1 MSPWRITR
9 CVCGVLAALAIWAG
23 MLGDGVALAQ
33 GQGQGQG
40 QGGDGGCPG
49 GYRITGRQASG
60 QSYDPNQA
68 NRAVLQITLQATDSA
83 IRPGCR
89 SAPVTIIPQSG
100 TAFVF
105 ANGSYQLG
113 FVQLN
118 SNLVSQANV
127 TRFELS
133 GSARNRLVR
142 GEAVTIDLFEL
153 SAGQF
158 PAAGE
163 YRGTVLVQVGTA
175 LPQAVLFTIAVRPA
189 IRFLA
194 EHGALTRDLSFG
206 EVSAGSTIRTAVY
219 YQSNAA
225 ANITI
230 QSQNRGQLAHT
241 VQGPSRAI
249 SYRLTYDGTVVNLS
263 SGTQINRP
271 FRGLLAQREEMVL
284 EVAPGTD
291 RFAGDY
297 RDVLT
302 LLYTAY

>member
-1 MSPWRITR
+1 MNRARIGR
-9 CVCGVLAALAIWAG
+9 FASAGLAA
-23 MLGDGVALAQ
+23 MLVWLGVIAPAASLAQ
-33 GQGQGQG
+33 GQGQG
-40 QGGDGGCPG
+40 GCRE
-49 GYRITGRQASG
+49 GYRISGRQSSG

-68 NRAVLQITLQATDSA
+68 NRTVLQITLQAAGSA
-83 IRPGCR
+83 IPNGCT
-89 SAPVTIIPQSG
+89 SAPVTITPQSG
-100 TAFVF
+100 AAFVF

-127 TRFELS
+127 TRFELA
-133 GSARNRLVR
+133 GNARSRLVR

-163 YRGTVLVQVGTA
+163 YRGTVLVQVGND
-175 LPQAVLFTIAVRPA
+175 LPQAVLFVITVRPA
-189 IRFLA
+189 IKFLA
-194 EHGALTRDLSFG
+194 EQGATTQNLSFG
-206 EVSAGSTIRTAVY
+206 EVTAGSVIRTAVF

-230 QSQNRGQLAHT
+230 QSQNRGRLVHT
-241 VQGPSRAI
+241 VHGPSRAI
-249 SYRLTYDGTVVNLS
+249 AYTMTYDGVAVNLS
-263 SGTQINRP
+263 SGAQLNRP
-271 FRGLLAQREEMVL
+271 FRGLVALREEMVL

>member
-1 MSPWRITR
+1 MSRRLLGLGMRAAAALLVWSGL
-9 CVCGVLAALAIWAG
+9 VAGSAALAQNG
-23 MLGDGVALAQ
+23 GLSCLLG
-33 GQGQGQG
+33 
-40 QGGDGGCPG
+40 
-49 GYRITGRQASG
+49 YSITGRQASG

-68 NRAVLQITLQATDSA
+68 NRTVLQITLQAADDDVLSL
-83 IRPGCR
+83 C
-89 SAPVTIIPQSG
+89 SLVPVTITPQSG

-105 ANGSYQLG
+105 SNGSYQLG

-127 TRFELS
+127 TRFQLA
-133 GSARNRLVR
+133 GNARSRLVR

-163 YRGTVLVQVGTA
+163 YRGTVLVQVGTR
-175 LPQAVLFTIAVRPA
+175 LPQAVLFTIRVAPA
-189 IRFLA
+189 IKFLA
-194 EHGALTRDLSFG
+194 EQGAMSRDLSFG
-206 EVSAGSTIRTAVY
+206 EVTSGSVIRTSVF

-225 ANITI
+225 VSITI
-230 QSQNRGQLAHT
+230 QSQNRGQLVHT
-241 VQGPSRAI
+241 VQSIPRSI
-249 SYRLTYDGTVVNLS
+249 PYTLTYGGTPINLAT
-263 SGTQINRP
+263 GVQINRP
-271 FRGLLAQREEMVL
+271 FRGLNAQREEMVL

>member
-1 MSPWRITR
+1 MNDGRIDR
-9 CVCGVLAALAIWAG
+9 LARAAVLALLVWVCT
-23 MLGDGVALAQ
+23 LGESAAFAQ
-33 GQGQGQG
+33 GE
-40 QGGDGGCPG
+40 GGGGGGCPE

-68 NRAVLQITLQATDSA
+68 NRTVLQITLQAADGNIPPRCT
-83 IRPGCR
+83 
-89 SAPVTIIPQSG
+89 SAPVTITPQSS

-105 ANGSYQLG
+105 ANGAYQLG

-127 TRFELS
+127 TRFELN
-133 GSARNRLVR
+133 GNARNRLVR

-163 YRGTVLVQVGTA
+163 YRGTVLVQVGNG
-175 LPQAVLFTIAVRPA
+175 LPQAVLFAITVRPA

-194 EHGALTRDLSFG
+194 EQGATSRDLSFG
-206 EVSAGSTIRTAVY
+206 EVTAGSVIRTAVF

-225 ANITI
+225 VSITI
-230 QSQNRGQLAHT
+230 QSQNRGQLVHT
-241 VQGPSRAI
+241 VQGPLRAI
-249 SYRLTYDGTVVNLS
+249 PYRLTYDGVDVNLS
-263 SGTQINRP
+263 TSAQINRP
-271 FRGLLAQREEMVL
+271 FRGLVALREEMVL
-284 EVAPGTD
+284 EVAPGAN

-302 LLYTAY
+302 LFYTAY

>member
-1 MSPWRITR
+1 MSSSWIGRFVRGT
-9 CVCGVLAALAIWAG
+9 VAALLIG
-23 MLGDGVALAQ
+23 MGLLGDSALLAQ
-33 GQGQGQG
+33 GQGAGA
-40 QGGDGGCPG
+40 CPG
-49 GYRITGRQASG
+49 GYRITGRQSSG

-68 NRAVLQITLQATDSA
+68 NRTVLQITLEAAGGA
-83 IRPGCR
+83 IAPGCT
-89 SAPVTIIPQSG
+89 SAPVTITPQSG

-118 SNLVSQANV
+118 SGLVSRANV

-175 LPQAVLFTIAVRPA
+175 LPQAVLFAITVQPA
-189 IRFLA
+189 IKFLA

-206 EVSAGSTIRTAVY
+206 EVSAGSMIRTAVY

-230 QSQNRGQLAHT
+230 QSQNRGRLVHT
-241 VQGPSRAI
+241 VRGPVSAI
-249 SYRLTYDGTVVNLS
+249 PYSLSYDGLAVNLS
-263 SGTQINRP
+263 GGAQITRP
-271 FRGLLAQREEMVL
+271 FRGLLALREEMVL
-284 EVAPGTD
+284 EVAPGTN

-302 LLYTAY
+302 LFYTAY

>member
-1 MSPWRITR
+1 MTR
-9 CVCGVLAALAIWAG
+9 RWIKPFVRAAAALLIGAGLLAGGAALAQSGSGA
-23 MLGDGVALAQ
+23 
-33 GQGQGQG
+33 
-40 QGGDGGCPG
+40 CPD

-68 NRAVLQITLQATDSA
+68 NRTILQITLLASDNDV
-83 IRPGCR
+83 PGGCT
-89 SAPVTIIPQSG
+89 SAPVTITPQSG

-105 ANGSYQLG
+105 AKGADQLG

-118 SNLVSQANV
+118 SNQVSKANV
-127 TRFELS
+127 TRFELA
-133 GSARNRLVR
+133 GNARSRLVR

-163 YRGTVLVQVGTA
+163 YRGTVLVQVGSG

-189 IRFLA
+189 IKFLA
-194 EHGALTRDLSFG
+194 EQGATTRDLSFG
-206 EVSAGSTIRTAVY
+206 EVTAGSVIRSAVF

-225 ANITI
+225 VSITI
-230 QSQNRGQLAHT
+230 QSQNRGQLVHT
-241 VQGPSRAI
+241 VHGPTRAI
-249 SYRLTYDGTVVNLS
+249 PYRLTYDGAAVNL
-263 SGTQINRP
+263 GAGVQINRP
-271 FRGLLAQREEMVL
+271 FRGLIAQRDELVL

-291 RFAGDY
+291 RLAGEY

>member
-1 MSPWRITR
+1 MTSRWIGPFTR
-9 CVCGVLAALAIWAG
+9 AAAAAALLVWAGFVEGSAALA
-23 MLGDGVALAQ
+23 Q
-33 GQGQGQG
+33 N
-40 QGGDGGCPG
+40 GGGACAN

-68 NRAVLQITLQATDSA
+68 NRTVLQITLQAAGEDIA
-83 IRPGCR
+83 PGCT
-89 SAPVTIIPQSG
+89 SLPVTITPQSS
-100 TAFVF
+100 TSFVF
-105 ANGSYQLG
+105 ANGAYQLG

-127 TRFELS
+127 TRFELA
-133 GSARNRLVR
+133 GNARSRLVR

-163 YRGTVLVQVGTA
+163 YRGTVLVQVGTG
-175 LPQAVLFTIAVRPA
+175 LPQAVLFAITVRPA
-189 IRFLA
+189 IKFLA
-194 EHGALTRDLSFG
+194 EQGAMSRDLSFG
-206 EVSAGSTIRTAVY
+206 EVTAGSVIRTTLF

-225 ANITI
+225 VSITI
-230 QSQNRGQLAHT
+230 QSQNRGQLVHT
-241 VQGPSRAI
+241 VQGPPRTI
-249 SYRLTYDGTVVNLS
+249 PYRLTYDGTAVNLAAAA
-263 SGTQINRP
+263 QISRP

-284 EVAPGTD
+284 EVAPGSD
-291 RFAGDY
+291 RFAGVY

>member
-1 MSPWRITR
+1 MIGLRR
-9 CVCGVLAALAIWAG
+9 ACLALLIAAGALLNGGA
-23 MLGDGVALAQ
+23 ALAQ
-33 GQGQGQG
+33 GQGSGN
-40 QGGDGGCPG
+40 CAG
-49 GYRITGRQASG
+49 GYQITGRQASG

-68 NRAVLQITLQATDSA
+68 NRTVLQITLQAAQTA
-83 IRPGCR
+83 IPPGCT
-89 SAPVTIIPQSG
+89 SAPVTITPQSG
-100 TAFVF
+100 TAFEF

-127 TRFELS
+127 TRFVLA
-133 GSARNRLVR
+133 GNARSRLVR

-163 YRGTVLVQVGTA
+163 YRGTVLVQVGNA
-175 LPQAVLFTIAVRPA
+175 LPQAVLFTITVRPA

-194 EHGALTRDLSFG
+194 EQGAMTRDLSFG
-206 EVSAGSTIRTAVY
+206 EVSAGSVIRTAVF

-230 QSQNRGQLAHT
+230 QSQNRGRLVHTGSATAAAIPYTLSYNGVAINLAT
-241 VQGPSRAI
+241 AA
-249 SYRLTYDGTVVNLS
+249 
-263 SGTQINRP
+263 QINRP
-271 FRGLLAQREEMVL
+271 FRGLLAVREEMVL
-284 EVAPGTD
+284 TVAPGLN

>member
-1 MSPWRITR
+1 MNNRTL
-9 CVCGVLAALAIWAG
+9 VQLALAALLALLGA
-23 MLGDGVALAQ
+23 LGDAAALAQ

-40 QGGDGGCPG
+40 QGGCAG
-49 GYRITGRQASG
+49 GYRITGRQSSG

-68 NRAVLQITLQATDSA
+68 NRTVLQITLQAAASA
-83 IRPGCR
+83 IPNGCT
-89 SAPVTIIPQSG
+89 SVPVTITPQSG

-127 TRFELS
+127 TRFELA
-133 GSARNRLVR
+133 GNARSRLVR

-163 YRGTVLVQVGTA
+163 YRGTVLVQVGDS
-175 LPQAVLFTIAVRPA
+175 LPQAVLFVITVRPA
-189 IRFLA
+189 IKFLA
-194 EHGALTRDLSFG
+194 EQGATTQNLSFG
-206 EVSAGSTIRTAVY
+206 EVTAGSVIRTAVY

-230 QSQNRGQLAHT
+230 QSQNRGRLVHT
-241 VQGPSRAI
+241 VQGAQRAI
-249 SYRLTYDGTVVNLS
+249 PYSLTYDGTAVNLA
-263 SGTQINRP
+263 SGAQINRP
-271 FRGLLAQREEMVL
+271 FRGLVALREEMVL

-302 LLYTAY
+302 LLYTAF

>member
-1 MSPWRITR
+1 MKGSRVVR
-9 CVCGVLAALAIWAG
+9 RARGAVLAVLLLLWAG
-23 MLGDGVALAQ
+23 ALGEAGLLAQ
-33 GQGQGQG
+33 GQGG
-40 QGGDGGCPG
+40 GGCPE

-68 NRAVLQITLQATDSA
+68 NRTVLQITLQAADSD
-83 IRPGCR
+83 IPQRCS
-89 SAPVTIIPQSG
+89 SAPVTITPQSG
-100 TAFVF
+100 AAFVF
-105 ANGSYQLG
+105 ANGSDQLG

-118 SNLVSQANV
+118 SSLVSQANV
-127 TRFELS
+127 TRFVLA
-133 GSARNRLVR
+133 GNARSRLVR

-163 YRGTVLVQVGTA
+163 YRGTVLVQVGNA
-175 LPQAVLFTIAVRPA
+175 LPQAVLFAITVRPA

-194 EHGALTRDLSFG
+194 EQGAMSRDLSFG
-206 EVSAGSTIRTAVY
+206 EVSAGSVIRTNVF

-225 ANITI
+225 VNITI
-230 QSQNRGQLAHT
+230 QSQNRGRLVHT
-241 VQGPSRAI
+241 VQGPPRAI
-249 SYRLTYDGTVVNLS
+249 PYRLTYDGVPVNLS
-263 SGTQINRP
+263 AGAQINRP
-271 FRGLLAQREEMVL
+271 FRGLLALREEMVL

>member
-1 MSPWRITR
+1 MSGWRFGRSTR
-9 CVCGVLAALAIWAG
+9 MALAALPVWAALLSG
-23 MLGDGVALAQ
+23 GAALAQ
-33 GQGQGQG
+33 GQG
-40 QGGDGGCPG
+40 GDGSCPG

-68 NRAVLQITLQATDSA
+68 NRVVLQIALQAIDGA

-89 SAPVTIIPQSG
+89 SAPITITPQSG
-100 TAFVF
+100 AAFVF
-105 ANGSYQLG
+105 ANGSDELG

-133 GSARNRLVR
+133 GNARTRLVG

-163 YRGTVLVQVGTA
+163 YRGTVLVQVGTG
-175 LPQAVLFTIAVRPA
+175 LPQAVLFTIVVRPA
-189 IRFLA
+189 IRFLP
-194 EHGALTRDLSFG
+194 ELGALTRDLSFG

-230 QSQNRGQLAHT
+230 QSQNRGQLVHT
-241 VQGPSRAI
+241 IQGPSRAI
-249 SYRLTYDGTVVNLS
+249 PYRLVYEGTTVNLY

-271 FRGLLAQREEMVL
+271 FRGLFALRDEMVL

-302 LLYTAY
+302 LFYTAY

>member
-1 MSPWRITR
+1 MSDRRTGR
-9 CVCGVLAALAIWAG
+9 LAHAVLAALFVG
-23 MLGDGVALAQ
+23 LGALAPLAALAQ
-33 GQGQGQG
+33 GK
-40 QGGDGGCPG
+40 DGGACPG

-68 NRAVLQITLQATDSA
+68 NRTVLQITLQAVDSTIA
-83 IRPGCR
+83 PGCT
-89 SAPVTIIPQSG
+89 SAPVTITPQSA
-100 TAFVF
+100 TAFSF
-105 ANGSYQLG
+105 ANGSNQLG

-118 SNLVSQANV
+118 SGQVSQANV
-127 TRFELS
+127 TRFELT
-133 GSARNRLVR
+133 GNARGRLAR

-163 YRGTVLVQVGTA
+163 YRGTVLVQVGTG
-175 LPQAVLFTIAVRPA
+175 LPQAVLFAITVRPA

-194 EHGALTRDLSFG
+194 EQGAISRDLSFG
-206 EVSAGSTIRTAVY
+206 EVTQGSVIRTAVY

-225 ANITI
+225 ASITI
-230 QSQNRGQLAHT
+230 QSQNRGRLVHT
-241 VQGPSRAI
+241 VHGPARAI
-249 SYRLTYDGTVVNLS
+249 AYRMTYDGVPVNLS
-263 SGTQINRP
+263 VGAQISRP
-271 FRGLLAQREEMVL
+271 FRGLLALREEMVL

-302 LLYTAY
+302 LVYTAH

>member
-1 MSPWRITR
+1 MMRHWIGTLLHS
-9 CVCGVLAALAIWAG
+9 GAALLLLWAG
-23 MLGDGVALAQ
+23 LWEGSAVLAQ
-33 GQGQGQG
+33 GQG
-40 QGGDGGCPG
+40 GGACPG
-49 GYRITGRQASG
+49 GYRVTGRQASG

-68 NRAVLQITLQATDSA
+68 NRTVLQITLQAADDDVA
-83 IRPGCR
+83 RGCT
-89 SAPVTIIPQSG
+89 SAPVTITPQSS

-133 GSARNRLVR
+133 GNARSRLAR

-163 YRGTVLVQVGTA
+163 YRGTVLVQVGSG
-175 LPQAVLFTIAVRPA
+175 LPQAVLFSIMVRPA
-189 IRFLA
+189 IKFLA
-194 EHGALTRDLSFG
+194 EQGAMSRDLSFG
-206 EVSAGSTIRTAVY
+206 EVTAGSVIRTAVF

-225 ANITI
+225 VSITI
-230 QSQNRGQLAHT
+230 QSQNRGQLVHT
-241 VQGPSRAI
+241 VQGPLRAI
-249 SYRLTYDGTVVNLS
+249 PYRLTYDGVPVNLAA
-263 SGTQINRP
+263 GAQVNRP
-271 FRGLLAQREEMVL
+271 FRGLLALREEMVL
-284 EVAPGTD
+284 EVAPGTN

>member
-1 MSPWRITR
+1 MNGLRIGLAMR
-9 CVCGVLAALAIWAG
+9 AAAAVLLVLATLAAGTAALA
-23 MLGDGVALAQ
+23 Q
-33 GQGQGQG
+33 N
-40 QGGDGGCPG
+40 GGGACSE

-68 NRAVLQITLQATDSA
+68 NRTVLQITLQAAGEDVPRGCTSA
-83 IRPGCR
+83 
-89 SAPVTIIPQSG
+89 AVTITPQSG

-118 SNLVSQANV
+118 SAQVSQANV
-127 TRFELS
+127 TRFELA
-133 GSARNRLVR
+133 GNARSRLVR

-163 YRGTVLVQVGTA
+163 YRGTVLVQVGNG
-175 LPQAVLFTIAVRPA
+175 LPQAVLFTITVRPA
-189 IRFLA
+189 IKFLA
-194 EHGALTRDLSFG
+194 EQGAMSRDLSFG
-206 EVSAGSTIRTAVY
+206 EVTAGSVIRTAVF

-225 ANITI
+225 VNITI
-230 QSQNRGQLAHT
+230 QSQNRGQLVHT
-241 VQGPSRAI
+241 VQGARTAI
-249 SYRLTYDGTVVNLS
+249 AYRLTYDGAPVNLAA
-263 SGTQINRP
+263 GAQINRP
-271 FRGLLAQREEMVL
+271 FRGLIAQREEMVL
-284 EVAPGTD
+284 EVAPGTN

>member
-1 MSPWRITR
+1 MNHAGIGAFCRAGLA
-9 CVCGVLAALAIWAG
+9 VLLLLLLVGAGVLAPAAAQ
-23 MLGDGVALAQ
+23 AQ
-33 GQGQGQG
+33 GAGA
-40 QGGDGGCPG
+40 CPD

-68 NRAVLQITLQATDSA
+68 NRTVLQITLQATGSGIA
-83 IRPGCR
+83 PGCT
-89 SAPVTIIPQSG
+89 SAPVTIVPQSG
-100 TAFVF
+100 AAFAF
-105 ANGSYQLG
+105 ANGSNQLG

-118 SNLVSQANV
+118 SNQVSQANV
-127 TRFELS
+127 TRFELA
-133 GSARNRLVR
+133 GNARNRLAR

-163 YRGTVLVQVGTA
+163 YRGTVLVQVGNA
-175 LPQAVLFTIAVRPA
+175 LPQAVLFAITVRPA
-189 IRFLA
+189 IKFLA
-194 EHGALTRDLSFG
+194 EQGAISQDLSFG
-206 EVSAGSTIRTAVY
+206 EVSAGSVIRTAVY

-230 QSQNRGQLAHT
+230 QSQNRGRLVHT
-241 VQGPSRAI
+241 VQGPARAI
-249 SYRLTYDGTVVNLS
+249 AYSLVYDGVPVNLA
-263 SGTQINRP
+263 SGAQINRP
-271 FRGLLAQREEMVL
+271 FRGVIARREEMVL

>member
-1 MSPWRITR
+1 MNRARIVR
-9 CVCGVLAALAIWAG
+9 LAAAALAALLIWVGLPGEGA
-23 MLGDGVALAQ
+23 ALACQ
-33 GQGQGQG
+33 
-40 QGGDGGCPG
+40 G
-49 GYRITGRQASG
+49 GYRITGRQSSG

-68 NRAVLQITLQATDSA
+68 NRTVLQITLQAADSG
-83 IRPGCR
+83 IPPGCT
-89 SAPVTIIPQSG
+89 SAPVSITPQSG
-100 TAFVF
+100 AAFVF
-105 ANGSYQLG
+105 TNGSDQLG

-118 SNLVSQANV
+118 SGLVSQANV

-133 GSARNRLVR
+133 GNARGRLVR

-163 YRGTVLVQVGTA
+163 YRGTVLVQVGDA
-175 LPQAVLFTIAVRPA
+175 LPQAVLFAINVRPA

-194 EHGALTRDLSFG
+194 EQGAISRDLSFG
-206 EVSAGSTIRTAVY
+206 EVTAGSVIRTAVF

-230 QSQNRGQLAHT
+230 QSQNRGRLVHT
-241 VQGPSRAI
+241 VQGALHAI
-249 SYRLTYDGTVVNLS
+249 PYRLTYDGVAVNLS
-263 SGTQINRP
+263 TVAQINRP
-271 FRGLLAQREEMVL
+271 FRGLSALREEMVL

>member
-1 MSPWRITR
+1 MMRARIAR
-9 CVCGVLAALAIWAG
+9 CALAVLAALLPGAG
-23 MLGDGVALAQ
+23 LAGEAAALAQ
-33 GQGQGQG
+33 G
-40 QGGDGGCPG
+40 GGACAD
-49 GYRITGRQASG
+49 GYRITGRQSSG

-68 NRAVLQITLQATDSA
+68 NRTVLQITLQAADRA
-83 IRPGCR
+83 VPPGCT
-89 SAPVTIIPQSG
+89 SAPVTITPQSG
-100 TAFVF
+100 AAFVF
-105 ANGSYQLG
+105 ANGGYQLG

-118 SNLVSQANV
+118 SGLVSQANV
-127 TRFELS
+127 TRFELA
-133 GSARNRLVR
+133 GNARNRLVR

-163 YRGTVLVQVGTA
+163 YRGTVLVQVGDA
-175 LPQAVLFTIAVRPA
+175 LPQAVLFAITVRPA

-194 EHGALTRDLSFG
+194 EHGAMVRDLSFG
-206 EVSAGSTIRTAVY
+206 EVSAGSVISTAIY

-230 QSQNRGQLAHT
+230 QSQNRGRLVHT
-241 VQGPSRAI
+241 QQGPGRAI
-249 SYRLTYDGTVVNLS
+249 AYRLTYAGVPVDLS
-263 SGTQINRP
+263 NGAQINRP
-271 FRGLLAQREEMVL
+271 FRGLVALRDEMVL

-297 RDVLT
+297 RDVLN

>member
-1 MSPWRITR
+1 MNRHLTGPHVRAAIAALLIWAGLLGES
-9 CVCGVLAALAIWAG
+9 AALA
-23 MLGDGVALAQ
+23 Q
-33 GQGQGQG
+33 NN
-40 QGGDGGCPG
+40 GGACSD

-68 NRAVLQITLQATDSA
+68 NRTVLQITLQADDDVP
-83 IRPGCR
+83 RGCTR
-89 SAPVTIIPQSG
+89 APVTITPQSG

-118 SNLVSQANV
+118 SNQVSKANV
-127 TRFELS
+127 TRFDLA
-133 GSARNRLVR
+133 GNARSRLVR

-163 YRGTVLVQVGTA
+163 YRGTVLVQVGSG
-175 LPQAVLFTIAVRPA
+175 LPQAVLFTISVRPA
-189 IRFLA
+189 IKFLA
-194 EHGALTRDLSFG
+194 EQGAISRDLSFG
-206 EVSAGSTIRTAVY
+206 EVTAGSVIRTAVF

-225 ANITI
+225 VSITI
-230 QSQNRGQLAHT
+230 QSQNRGHLVHT
-241 VQGPSRAI
+241 VQGPGSAI
-249 SYRLTYDGTVVNLS
+249 PYRLSYDGVAVNLAA
-263 SGTQINRP
+263 GAQVNRP
-271 FRGLLAQREEMVL
+271 FRGLIALREEMVL

>member
-1 MSPWRITR
+1 MSDYGIGRLARSAVAGLLILA
-9 CVCGVLAALAIWAG
+9 GVLGEGA
-23 MLGDGVALAQ
+23 VLAQ
-33 GQGQGQG
+33 GQGGA
-40 QGGDGGCPG
+40 GGCPA
-49 GYRITGRQASG
+49 GYRISGRQSSG

-68 NRAVLQITLQATDSA
+68 NRTVLQITLEAVGGRVA
-83 IRPGCR
+83 PGCTG
-89 SAPVTIIPQSG
+89 APVTITPQSG
-100 TAFVF
+100 ASFVF

-133 GSARNRLVR
+133 GNARNRIVR

-163 YRGTVLVQVGTA
+163 YRGTVLVQVGTE
-175 LPQAVLFTIAVRPA
+175 LPQAVLFAITVRPA

-194 EHGALTRDLSFG
+194 EHGAMTRDLSFG
-206 EVSAGSTIRTAVY
+206 EVSAGSVIRTAVF

-230 QSQNRGQLAHT
+230 QSQNRGLLVHT
-241 VQGPSRAI
+241 VQGPLRTI
-249 SYRLTYDGTVVNLS
+249 PYRLTYDGVAVNLTN
-263 SGTQINRP
+263 GAQINRP
-271 FRGLLAQREEMVL
+271 FRGLLAVREEMVL
-284 EVAPGTD
+284 EVAPGID

>member
-1 MSPWRITR
+1 MKDARIAR
-9 CVCGVLAALAIWAG
+9 LARAVLAALLVWAG
-23 MLGDGVALAQ
+23 VLGEAAALAQ
-33 GQGQGQG
+33 GQG
-40 QGGDGGCPG
+40 GGGGGGACPE

-68 NRAVLQITLQATDSA
+68 NRTVLQITLQATDSNVPP
-83 IRPGCR
+83 RCT
-89 SAPVTIIPQSG
+89 SAPVTITPQSG

-105 ANGSYQLG
+105 SNGSYELG

-118 SNLVSQANV
+118 SNQVSQANV
-127 TRFELS
+127 TRFVLA
-133 GSARNRLVR
+133 GNARNRLVR
-142 GEAVTIDLFEL
+142 GEAVTIDLFEI

-163 YRGTVLVQVGTA
+163 YRGTVLVQVGNA
-175 LPQAVLFTIAVRPA
+175 LPQAVLFSITVRPA
-189 IRFLA
+189 IKFLA
-194 EHGALTRDLSFG
+194 EHGAMTRDLSFG
-206 EVSAGSTIRTAVY
+206 EVTAGSVIRTAVF

-225 ANITI
+225 ASITI
-230 QSQNRGQLAHT
+230 ASQNRGRLVHTLA
-241 VQGPSRAI
+241 GPSRAI
-249 SYRLTYDGTVVNLS
+249 PYRMTYDGMAVNLAA
-263 SGTQINRP
+263 GAQINRP
-271 FRGLLAQREEMVL
+271 FRGLVAVREEMVL